1 MQVVLWVLFLFKQV
15 KSSNPQKVLFY
26 YFSYMKIWF
35 LYLNVSIVT
44 AILFWLLLITTD
56 TKPDELI
63 LLTFMVEIVVLLS
76 LFIYRN
82 YPS

>member
-1 MQVVLWVLFLFKQV
+1 
-15 KSSNPQKVLFY
+15 
-26 YFSYMKIWF
+26 MKIWF

-82 YPS
+82 YPSQKK